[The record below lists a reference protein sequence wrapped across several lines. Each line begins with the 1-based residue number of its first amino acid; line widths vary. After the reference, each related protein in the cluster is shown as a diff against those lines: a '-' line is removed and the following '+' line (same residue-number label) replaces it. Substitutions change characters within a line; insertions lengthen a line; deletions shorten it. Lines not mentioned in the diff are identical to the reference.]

1 MTQSPNRRPM
11 AAGLLTAAL
20 AAATAAAAALAQ
32 TGQGPS
38 SSESPYLVP
47 VAPGV
52 SLTSIL
58 TVGDTPANDPN
69 YRMVGIPDGLGA
81 FLNPRSRDEP
91 DDLTT
96 AGNDGREH
104 GKRRRTFTLLSNHEL
119 VTTVGRIRDHGAM
132 GAFVSMWTIDAK
144 TLEVID
150 GQDLIQ
156 FIRTNPDGDEVWNP
170 AVKGIA
176 MSRLC
181 SADLPPPSA
190 LYNERS
196 RRGYHGRIFFSGEE
210 AGAEGRAFAH
220 VLDGTSWELPHLG
233 NMGYENILLNP
244 STGDKTIAM
253 VTDDGPGNQVYA
265 YVGTK
270 QRTGNPVQR
279 AGLANG
285 TLYGIRVEG
294 MTQDPDAPLPQE
306 PIRFDLAEIPAAAQK
321 TGAQIESD
329 SNAAGVTHFLR
340 PEDGSWDPRHPRD
353 FYFVTTD
360 NYDST
365 KPDGASVPGGTSG
378 YSRLWRLHFDDLRHL
393 ETGGTITPL
402 LDGRAEPVQM
412 LDNMTVSPTGH
423 ILLQEDPG
431 NQTRSARIWLYTIA
445 TDTLTLLAKHDP
457 QRFGDTGQPP
467 VAAPATTD
475 EESSGIIPAFDILG
489 PGWFLLDVQA
499 HTAPRPPFTVLQPE
513 LVEDGQYLAMYVPQT
528 DSRRDDGDDGDDGD
542 DDEDDD
548 DSRP

>member
-11 AAGLLTAAL
+11 TAALLMAAL
-20 AAATAAAAALAQ
+20 AAATAAAAALVH

-52 SLTSIL
+52 RLTSIL
-58 TVGDTPANDPN
+58 TVGDTPTKDPT

-81 FLNPRSRDEP
+81 FRNPRSHDEGGDTDTRG
-91 DDLTT
+91 DD
-96 AGNDGREH
+96 DGEH
-104 GKRRRTFTLLSNHEL
+104 GQGRRTFTLLSNHEL
-119 VTTVGRIRDHGAM
+119 GPALGRVRDHGAT
-132 GAFVSMWTIDAK
+132 GAFVSKWTIDAK
-144 TLEVID
+144 TLEVLD
-150 GQDLIQ
+150 GQDLMQ
-156 FIRTNPDGDEVWNP
+156 SIRTNPDGDEVWN
-170 AVKGIA
+170 AEAKGIA
-176 MSRLC
+176 LTRLC
-181 SADLPPPSA
+181 SADLPLPSA

-196 RRGYHGRIFFSGEE
+196 GRGYHGRIFFSGEE
-210 AGAEGRAFAH
+210 AAGTEGRAFAH

-233 NMGYENILLNP
+233 NMAYENILLNP
-244 STGDKTIAM
+244 ATGDKTVAM
-253 VTDDGPGNQVYA
+253 VTDDGTGNQVYI

-285 TLYGIRVEG
+285 TLYGIKVEG
-294 MTQDPDAPLPQE
+294 MPQDPDATLPQK
-306 PIRFDLAEIPAAAQK
+306 PIPFDLVEIPAAAQK

-329 SNAAGVTHFLR
+329 SNTEGVTHFLR

-353 FYFVTTD
+353 FYLATTD

-365 KPDGASVPGGTSG
+365 KPEGASVPGGTSG
-378 YSRLWRLHFDDLRHL
+378 YSRLWRLRFNDLRHP

-402 LDGRAEPVQM
+402 LDGHSEPVQM
-412 LDNMTVSPTGH
+412 IDNLTVSPSGH
-423 ILLQEDPG
+423 VLLQEDPG

-457 QRFGDTGQPP
+457 QRFGETGQPP
-467 VAAPATTD
+467 VAPPAATD

-499 HTAPRPPFTVLQPE
+499 HAVPRPPFTALQPE

-528 DSRRDDGDDGDDGD
+528 DSSQDDGD
-542 DDEDDD
+542 DDHNNDEHHGDW
-548 DSRP
+548 RP

>member
-1 MTQSPNRRPM
+1 M
-11 AAGLLTAAL
+11 AAGLSMAAL

-52 SLTSIL
+52 RLTSIL
-58 TVGDTPANDPN
+58 TVGDAPTSDPN

-81 FLNPRSRDEP
+81 FSNPRSRDEGGDTDTR
-91 DDLTT
+91 DDD
-96 AGNDGREH
+96 DGEH
-104 GKRRRTFTLLSNHEL
+104 GHGRRTFTLLSNHEIGPAL
-119 VTTVGRIRDHGAM
+119 GRIRDHGAP
-132 GAFVSMWTIDAK
+132 GAFVSKWTIDAK
-144 TLEVID
+144 TLEVVD
-150 GQDLIQ
+150 GRDLIQ
-156 FIRTNPDGDEVWNP
+156 SIRTNSDGDEVWNP
-170 AVKGIA
+170 EAKGIA
-176 MSRLC
+176 IGRLC
-181 SADLPPPSA
+181 SADLPLPSA

-196 RRGYHGRIFFSGEE
+196 GRGYRGRIFFSGEE
-210 AGAEGRAFAH
+210 VGPEGRAFAH

-233 NMGYENILLNP
+233 NMAYENIVLNP
-244 STGDKTIAM
+244 ATGDKTVAM
-253 VTDDGPGNQVYA
+253 LTDDGTGNQVYS

-270 QRTGNPVQR
+270 QRTGNPVER

-285 TLYGIRVEG
+285 TLYGIRVED
-294 MTQDPDAPLPQE
+294 MPQDPDAALPQD
-306 PIRFDLAEIPAAAQK
+306 PLRFDLVEIPAAAQK

-329 SNAAGVTHFLR
+329 SNTAGVTHFLR

-353 FYFVTTD
+353 FYFATTD

-365 KPDGASVPGGTSG
+365 KPDGASIPGGTSG
-378 YSRLWRLHFDDLRHL
+378 YSRLWRLRFDDLRHP

-402 LDGRAEPVQM
+402 LDGRTEPVQM
-412 LDNMTVSPTGH
+412 IDNLTVSPTGH
-423 ILLQEDPG
+423 VLLQEDPG
-431 NQTRSARIWLYTIA
+431 NQTRGARIWLYTIA

-467 VAAPATTD
+467 VAPPATTD

-499 HTAPRPPFTVLQPE
+499 HAAPRPPFTALQPE

-528 DSRRDDGDDGDDGD
+528 DSSRDDGDDNDEDDGD
-542 DDEDDD
+542 
-548 DSRP
+548 SRP